1 MLVFTVS
8 MCSCGRD
15 QQEEES
21 TQTLKFKVDRSLLS
35 SMVEDSVLSI
45 SFSAPKGWR
54 ELSKEVLMKAQL
66 TAREQRIGIEGS
78 EVSDTPEIKYAWT
91 DTLSGGVVT
100 VSQFPGFD
108 TSDSSRTLREYK
120 NFYQMRMP
128 VVDVKTTVFFSNGFK
143 VHQLLVS
150 DSERV
155 LFKMIFS
162 SNRLP
167 RPVQFDFSVPISA
180 YSQLI
185 RTIESVA
192 GSVAF
197 E

>member
-1 MLVFTVS
+1 
-8 MCSCGRD
+8 
-15 QQEEES
+15 
-21 TQTLKFKVDRSLLS
+21 
-35 SMVEDSVLSI
+35 
-45 SFSAPKGWR
+45 
-54 ELSKEVLMKAQL
+54 MKAQQ
-66 TAREQRIGIEGS
+66 TARQQRTGIEGS
-78 EVSDTPEIKYAWT
+78 EVSDALEIKYAWT

-120 NFYQMRMP
+120 NFYQMKMP
-128 VVDVKTTVFFSNGFK
+128 GADVKTTVFLSNEFK

-162 SNRLP
+162 SNQLP
-167 RPVQFDFSVPISA
+167 RPVQFDFSVPIHV